1 MPDTEKPSLPVGFL
15 QAWFMQ
21 LDSNSRP
28 TINSARRRMFLLFIG
43 VLILAGVNLYLACVP
58 SSSLALFFGEFDILF
73 SLLMMLMILILF
85 RMVWSQLLDPLV
97 KLNNWADEMRAVN
110 LDARVVFHPGSD
122 FRELGNDINM
132 LANMIEQ
139 LSSDTEAQLQ
149 KYTDHI
155 SRESKS
161 LAILYDVASNINIS
175 RDLNE
180 LFDKSLQSICLNLNA
195 SAGIIRQFKAKGRQ
209 HVVASFG
216 DLNHTFLASIDQF
229 LPIEG
234 GNLFGNESGIAQ
246 TDGLDRSTIFATKEN
261 DLQKSVITLSVM
273 VKYREEA
280 LGAIHLFFNDSD
292 EQNFLD
298 FHELLLSIGQ
308 HLGTAVEKFRLLE
321 DESQLL
327 IMQERTRLSDELHD
341 SLAQTIASLRIQL
354 RVVGEMTRAND
365 QDGSAHQLSRIE
377 FTIDQANDQLRELIA
392 HFRIPLNK
400 QGF

>member
-1 MPDTEKPSLPVGFL
+1 
-15 QAWFMQ
+15 
-21 LDSNSRP
+21 
-28 TINSARRRMFLLFIG
+28 
-43 VLILAGVNLYLACVP
+43 
-58 SSSLALFFGEFDILF
+58 
-73 SLLMMLMILILF
+73 
-85 RMVWSQLLDPLV
+85 
-97 KLNNWADEMRAVN
+97 
-110 LDARVVFHPGSD
+110 
-122 FRELGNDINM
+122 
-132 LANMIEQ
+132 
-139 LSSDTEAQLQ
+139 
-149 KYTDHI
+149 
-155 SRESKS
+155 
-161 LAILYDVASNINIS
+161 
-175 RDLNE
+175 
-180 LFDKSLQSICLNLNA
+180 
-195 SAGIIRQFKAKGRQ
+195 
-209 HVVASFG
+209 

-365 QDGSAHQLSRIE
+365 QDGSAHQLSRI
-377 FTIDQANDQLRELIA
+377 
-392 HFRIPLNK
+392 
-400 QGF
+400 